1 MVLKLSSVSWLVVQ
15 HLLTEADEK
24 LGADWYEC
32 KNGGARLVL
41 VSFDSVRLSREA
53 RRSAPLWRRGR
64 LMSLSSLCM
73 FGAMASM
80 EPVWLEKNGISM
92 SSCWPFSNNDREI
105 NSGKKLFPRYR
116 GSEAINESKD
126 GSLW

>member
-92 SSCWPFSNNDREI
+92 SSCWPNPQAPSHRPVNAVRVLK
-105 NSGKKLFPRYR
+105 GGPAR
-116 GSEAINESKD
+116 GALI
-126 GSLW
+126 GCW